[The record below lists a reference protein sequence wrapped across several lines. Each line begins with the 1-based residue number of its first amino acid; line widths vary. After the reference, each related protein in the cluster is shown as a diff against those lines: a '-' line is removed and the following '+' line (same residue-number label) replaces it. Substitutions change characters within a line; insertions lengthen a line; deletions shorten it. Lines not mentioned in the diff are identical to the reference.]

1 MDVTV
6 QAARE
11 NFVYITLIAAGI
23 GLLLGL
29 IPLVVALRKGRTRLG
44 LLANLVRTVV
54 GAVNPVLALIAAAIF
69 TWVVMR
75 KSPAATT
82 DGTKSTTG
90 PTQTE

>member
-44 LLANLVRTVV
+44 LLANLVCTLL

-75 KSPAATT
+75 KSSATT
-82 DGTKSTTG
+82 TDATTSTPN
-90 PTQTE
+90 PTQPE